1 MTNLRAAATEYLT
14 IRRAVGFKLKRTEHL
29 LFSFVGFLEA
39 EGATRVTS
47 ELALGWATLPSEAT
61 PGWWSS
67 RLCVT
72 RCFARHLSAIDPSTE
87 VPPTGLLPMTNAGN
101 SRATPYLY
109 SAAEVA
115 ALMRA
120 ARSIQSALVAGTCET
135 LIGLLAVTGMRVGEA
150 IRLDRGDLDWDRGL
164 LRVRDSKFDR
174 SREVPL
180 HQTTL
185 DALRR
190 YGRARDDRF
199 PQPRSPSF
207 FVTRSGRRPSYGTVN
222 WHFER
227 FVRQAGLRPRS
238 ARCRPRLHDFR
249 HSFACATL
257 EDWYRSGVDV
267 QPRLPLLA
275 TYLGHVDPAS
285 TYWYLSGKPEL
296 LALAAERLEASLGML
311 P

>member
-1 MTNLRAAATEYLT
+1 MTNLRAAAAEYLT
-14 IRRAVGFKLKRTEHL
+14 IRRAVGYKLERTEHL

-39 EGATRVTS
+39 QGSARITS
-47 ELALGWATLPSEAT
+47 ELALRWATLPSKAS
-61 PGWWSS
+61 PGWWRS

-72 RCFARHLSAIDPSTE
+72 RCFARQMSAIDPSTE
-87 VPPTGLLPMTNAGN
+87 VPPMGLLPRLNASS
-101 SRATPYLY
+101 SRATPFLY
-109 SAAEVA
+109 SATEVA
-115 ALMRA
+115 ALMA
-120 ARSIQSALVAGTCET
+120 ASRSIRSALVAATCET

-150 IRLDRGDLDWDRGL
+150 VRLDRVDLDWDRGL

-190 YGRARDDRF
+190 YSRARDDRF

-207 FVTRSGRRPSYGTVN
+207 FVTRSGGRPSYGSVN

-227 FVRQAGLRPRS
+227 LVRKAGLQPRS
-238 ARCRPRLHDFR
+238 AQCRARLHDFR

-267 QPRLPLLA
+267 QPRLPLLS
-275 TYLGHVDPAS
+275 TYLGHIDPAS

-296 LALAAERLEASLGML
+296 LALAAERLEASLGVL

>member
-1 MTNLRAAATEYLT
+1 MTNLRAAAAEYLT
-14 IRRAVGFKLKRTEHL
+14 IRRAVGYKLERTEHL

-39 EGATRVTS
+39 QGSARITS
-47 ELALGWATLPSEAT
+47 ELALRWATLPSKAS
-61 PGWWSS
+61 PGWWRS

-72 RCFARHLSAIDPSTE
+72 RCFARHMGAIDPSTE
-87 VPPTGLLPMTNAGN
+87 VPPTGLLPRPNASS
-101 SRATPYLY
+101 SRATPFLY
-109 SAAEVA
+109 SATEVA
-115 ALMRA
+115 ALMA
-120 ARSIQSALVAGTCET
+120 ASRSIRSALVAATCET

-150 IRLDRGDLDWDRGL
+150 VRLDRDDLDWDRGL

-190 YGRARDDRF
+190 YSRARDDRF

-275 TYLGHVDPAS
+275 TCLGHVDPAS